1 MLKLNDIVVPFVGLA
16 WILLNKTMLDNF
28 SDHGNFSPWRI
39 FVLVCSFPSLISVI
53 MLYFLPETPKFLISK
68 GQYEKAKIV
77 FQKVFTFNTGH
88 PYYVYPVMT
97 LEDEYENNNNDT
109 ETDVKEIPFKTKV
122 YQKMCNF
129 AEDIKMLFEQPYLKY
144 LGITCFVDF
153 GLMASYYTLIMWF
166 PEIFERF
173 NQFELTH
180 PNMTASV
187 CIVSQ
192 TNDSIEVLFPKPCNP
207 ALNSRVFLD
216 TIIIGLSCIPT
227 SVSLSFFM
235 KKFGKKFVL
244 IVGLV
249 MSGLSTLSL
258 NWVQSTT
265 QTLVLSCIFEA
276 LTSILEAVIFCVI
289 VDLFPTNLRA
299 IALALT
305 ASSGRIGA
313 IFGNVVF
320 GLLIDV
326 MCFVPIYLFGILLI
340 ASGMLCVALPKT
352 DKYLV
357 IH

>member
-1 MLKLNDIVVPFVGLA
+1 
-16 WILLNKTMLDNF
+16 
-28 SDHGNFSPWRI
+28 
-39 FVLVCSFPSLISVI
+39 
-53 MLYFLPETPKFLISK
+53 
-68 GQYEKAKIV
+68 
-77 FQKVFTFNTGH
+77 
-88 PYYVYPVMT
+88 
-97 LEDEYENNNNDT
+97 
-109 ETDVKEIPFKTKV
+109 
-122 YQKMCNF
+122 
-129 AEDIKMLFEQPYLKY
+129 
-144 LGITCFVDF
+144 
-153 GLMASYYTLIMWF
+153 
-166 PEIFERF
+166 
-173 NQFELTH
+173 
-180 PNMTASV
+180 
-187 CIVSQ
+187 
-192 TNDSIEVLFPKPCNP
+192 
-207 ALNSRVFLD
+207 
-216 TIIIGLSCIPT
+216 
-227 SVSLSFFM
+227 M

-340 ASGMLCVALPKT
+340 GKNFGNYIF
-352 DKYLV
+352 YL
-357 IH
+357 